1 MYNLHDIQYNDITDE
16 FFYVYDNDFGYSD
29 YELVVKHS
37 EKIVDLI
44 ECGDYVNGIRIVNKN
59 GSKLFISNIE
69 KKELKEPI
77 KTIVTKEKFKEIE
90 YIIGGE

>member
-1 MYNLHDIQYNDITDE
+1 MYNSHDIQYNDITDK
-16 FFYVYDNDFGYSD
+16 FYYVYDNDFCYSD

-69 KKELKEPI
+69 KKRI
-77 KTIVTKEKFKEIE
+77 KRTYKNNSHKRKV
-90 YIIGGE
+90 